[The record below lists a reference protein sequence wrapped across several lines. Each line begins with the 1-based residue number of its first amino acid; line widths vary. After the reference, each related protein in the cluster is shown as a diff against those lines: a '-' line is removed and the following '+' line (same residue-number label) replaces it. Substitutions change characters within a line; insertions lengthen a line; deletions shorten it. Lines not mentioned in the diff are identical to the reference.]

1 MDLSWAE
8 CSGFACVVPFLGLEW
23 VRGAAI
29 LTGVVV
35 AVLSVLSAKA
45 IARKKQSADL
55 LLSNKSDQNL
65 VAGLRCLTE
74 IYNSKTENV
83 QSLAD
88 SDQATTDKAKN
99 IRHVLNHW
107 EHISVGIQAKIYDED
122 MLHRAAY
129 NTLISLHQRARPFI
143 EKIRDDSQRPTVY
156 QEVEWL
162 AARWA
167 EKGAPKKNNH
177 SRWHR
182 FLSILGV

>member
-1 MDLSWAE
+1 MDVSWSE
-8 CSGFACVVPFLGLEW
+8 CGGWSCVIPFLGFEW
-23 VRGAAI
+23 VRGIAI
-29 LTGVVV
+29 LTGVLV
-35 AVLSVLSAKA
+35 AILSVLSAKA

-107 EHISVGIQAKIYDED
+107 EHISVGIQANIYDED

-129 NTLISLHQRARPFI
+129 NTLVSLHQRAKPFI
-143 EKIRDDSQRPTVY
+143 DRVRSDSGRSTVY

-162 AARWA
+162 AARWE
-167 EKGAPKKNNH
+167 EKGSPKKNKH
-177 SRWHR
+177 SAWRRW
-182 FLSILGV
+182 LGSFW